1 MTDLFNVY
9 NLPLQVSSFF
19 EHFRSGTL
27 PVGVGTIDMYLQL
40 KYASPE
46 LAGQWGIS
54 QVPGFDRN
62 QDGEPESWTT
72 AYGKSSIL
80 FKSSNMKQDGWNFI
94 KWWNSTETQ
103 IEYLQNIKMSL
114 GEKFLVIPA
123 NVDALEASNW
133 DQEIKT
139 QVGLAAKWSRIPAIT
154 PGSYIVEREFSNIW
168 NLVVIDKM
176 DVRVAVGKSIDVV
189 NRELNRKFEEF
200 GYVKNGV
207 VIKEYVVPNNDNI
220 EDG

>member
-1 MTDLFNVY
+1 
-9 NLPLQVSSFF
+9 
-19 EHFRSGTL
+19 
-27 PVGVGTIDMYLQL
+27 
-40 KYASPE
+40 
-46 LAGQWGIS
+46 
-54 QVPGFDRN
+54 
-62 QDGEPESWTT
+62 
-72 AYGKSSIL
+72 
-80 FKSSNMKQDGWNFI
+80 MKQDGWNFI

-220 EDG
+220 ERWVRGKKND